1 MDLNSLRTVLQRLH
15 TRVNTLEG
23 MFKESEIEDEDPEL
37 YLVKTIA
44 TGGVLATF
52 RFCKPSKYEDH
63 TRDWIHLTVLIP
75 STFPQA
81 DTPADLQSELEKYA
95 KTHRTT
101 LQIPE
106 KFNNAEVI
114 MAVRIEMPTDKAD
127 EPVIVG
133 KYTETVHYDE

>member
-1 MDLNSLRTVLQRLH
+1 
-15 TRVNTLEG
+15 
-23 MFKESEIEDEDPEL
+23 MFKEGETEDEDPEL

-52 RFCKPSKYEDH
+52 RFCKPSKREEH

-81 DTPADLQSELEKYA
+81 DTTADLQSELEKYA

-101 LQIPE
+101 LQIPD

-114 MAVRIEMPTDKAD
+114 MVVRIEMPTAKAD

-133 KYTETVHYDE
+133 KYTETVHYNG